1 MYAVRLQPS
10 TAVLSSH
17 GTRAVFSS
25 PLYHPVRLRGIVGQ
39 SKKTRHRIKQTKKLD
54 LMFKV
59 PLRAPPPQI
68 KIKPKILLHL

>member
-1 MYAVRLQPS
+1 MYPVRLQPS

-39 SKKTRHRIKQTKKLD
+39 SKNTKYRNKQTKKLD
-54 LMFKV
+54 LIFKV
-59 PLRAPPPQI
+59 P
-68 KIKPKILLHL
+68 